1 MNLRNWSRDHVIGMA
16 FGILTPIVLM
26 PLVIYLWAVWQDY
39 TFEYMWREFRFFPN
53 PRIKMITLSII
64 FNLFWFYRFLNK
76 EKWQRAMGVI
86 LGSLAFAPYIL
97 YIKFF
102 A

>member
-1 MNLRNWSRDHVIGMA
+1 MNLRNWSKEHVIGMV
-16 FGILTPIVLM
+16 FGILTPIVFM

-39 TFEYMWREFRFFPN
+39 TFEYMWREFRYFPN
-53 PRIKMITLSII
+53 PRIKMITISII

-76 EKWQRAMGVI
+76 ENWQRAMGVI
-86 LGSLAFAPYIL
+86 LGSLAFAPYII